1 MRKPFLLTLIGL
13 LIYDA
18 AINVHQIDHVKG
30 KYGVFSVYDLFLGSQ
45 SVQLPSNST
54 KKTEIAGRNELVIDY
69 RYDFLKYDDLDSR
82 FLLPEW
88 LDEFLKMQ
96 PVSGHHETLSD
107 PDAKFIVMSC
117 HKFKTHVLEEC
128 GGLTDR
134 LFFVPL
140 NLWLA
145 YKTGRRL
152 LIKYSK
158 PAPLEEFL
166 VPPAQGFDW
175 RLPDGY
181 FEHEWNMFANRSWHD
196 MHEMRRYMWE
206 TKIMNEP
213 WSSEKIIFMNSN
225 LVIHKSSYFMNKVF
239 ASYNVSVTDV
249 WPAIFRR
256 LFQPSMGVAKE
267 IQTLVHRYKLEAG
280 KYASAHLR
288 LTYPGEF
295 RNNMK
300 FIGRDPDQANGRPDM
315 SDETTKR
322 TVALL
327 SDNAVK
333 CALRLE
339 PDMKYVYLASDM
351 QESLEYL
358 KKESPFWSDDTRTI
372 HETGWNDTS
381 LANSTDPTIH
391 GWGVKSWS
399 APITAHVIT
408 RDNIYDKPFHFD
420 VGILDDP
427 KKGYS
432 PFVDLWLMS
441 HARCQSYDLG
451 GFGRFASVLSGNNRE
466 CATRHRDYKYISPS
480 CATSAE
486 RKKWK
491 EEHQGRKLHLDQSRL
506 T

>member
-18 AINVHQIDHVKG
+18 AINVYQPDHFL
-30 KYGVFSVYDLFLGSQ
+30 KYGVLSHYELYSASQ
-45 SVQLPSNST
+45 SVQVSSNST
-54 KKTEIAGRNELVIDY
+54 KITEIAGGNKLVIDY
-69 RYDFLKYDDLDSR
+69 EYDFLKYDDLDSR
-82 FLLPEW
+82 FVLPEW

-96 PVSGHHETLSD
+96 PVSSHHETLSD

-117 HKFKTHVLEEC
+117 HKFQTHVLEKC

-134 LFFVPL
+134 LALVPL
-140 NLWLA
+140 TLWLA

-181 FEHEWNMFANRSWHD
+181 FDQEWDLLANRSWHD

-206 TKIMNEP
+206 TNIMMEP

-225 LVIHKSSYFMNKVF
+225 LVIKKSNFFLNQVF

-256 LFQPSMGVAKE
+256 MFQPSMGVANE
-267 IQTLVHRYKLEAG
+267 IQTFVHQYNLKAG
-280 KYASAHLR
+280 EYASKHSR
-288 LTYPGEF
+288 LLYPGEF

-300 FIGRDPDQANGRPDM
+300 YISVHSQKEKFQPDM
-315 SDETTKR
+315 SDASTKKM
-322 TVALL
+322 VALV

-333 CALRLE
+333 CALRLV

-351 QESLEYL
+351 KESLEYL
-358 KKESPFWSDDTRTI
+358 KKESPFWSDDKRII
-372 HETGWNDTS
+372 HEIGWNSTS
-381 LANSTDPTIH
+381 LTNSTDPTIH

-399 APITAHVIT
+399 APVMAQVIT

-420 VGILDDP
+420 SGIVDDP
-427 KKGYS
+427 KKAYS
-432 PFVDLWLMS
+432 PFVDLWIMS
-441 HARCQSYDLG
+441 HARCHSYDIG
-451 GFGRFASVLSGNNRE
+451 GFGRFASVLSGYHLE

-480 CATSAE
+480 CPNSAE
-486 RKKWK
+486 HKKWK
-491 EEHQGRKLHLDQSRL
+491 EEHPGRK
-506 T
+506 